1 MATSDLKNRLS
12 TAARGLLTNLQ
23 GLVPK
28 FSFDWSV
35 FAASLEGYIDARFAL
50 LKLEIQQALN
60 KFMRKLMI
68 GLTMLML
75 LSMGF
80 IFLSIGLIQLINT
93 VLESA
98 FAGYLVVALLF
109 ILIAGFIG
117 FKFKDELM
125 PAQEKDQLQSE
136 DLTVTNDKETVSTGV
151 DNSITGNKPLYNSSS
166 EEQFADQEEEKSS

>member
-1 MATSDLKNRLS
+1 MASTDLKNRLS

-68 GLTMLML
+68 GLTMLIL

-98 FAGYLVVALLF
+98 FAGYLIVAGLF
-109 ILIAGFIG
+109 ILIAGIIG
-117 FKFKDELM
+117 YSFKDELM
-125 PAQEKDQLQSE
+125 PQDEPMNQSEVTKPSDEVSSTAWQPQEPVLVDAHDDDFEQPVQEKAS
-136 DLTVTNDKETVSTGV
+136 
-151 DNSITGNKPLYNSSS
+151 
-166 EEQFADQEEEKSS
+166 